1 MKRTRTYWVV
11 TTAQPIK
18 DGSHFFIDCS
28 AFASKEAA
36 EKYAKQ
42 FHTTFIDKRDLPI
55 DKD

>member
-1 MKRTRTYWVV
+1 MKTRTYWVV

-18 DGSHFFIDCS
+18 DGTHFFIDAS
-28 AFASKEAA
+28 AFTSKETA

-42 FHTTFIDKRDLPI
+42 FHTAYIDKRDLPI